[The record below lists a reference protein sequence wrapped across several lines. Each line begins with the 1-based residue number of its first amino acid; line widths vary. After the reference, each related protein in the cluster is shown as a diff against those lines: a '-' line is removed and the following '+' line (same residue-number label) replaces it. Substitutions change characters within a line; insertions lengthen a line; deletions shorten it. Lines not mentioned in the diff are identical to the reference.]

1 MENRTVYL
9 VVQRE
14 ETKLDRVL
22 NKTNTALK
30 IAALAMAVAPLVIY
44 VVDWGVATI
53 KYKRRIKEGLKDGS
67 VVKIDGK
74 YYEVKPE
81 SEN

>member
-1 MENRTVYL
+1 MENETVYL
-9 VVQRE
+9 VVQKQ

-22 NKTNTALK
+22 NKTNTALRV
-30 IAALAMAVAPLVIY
+30 AAIVMAVAPLVIY
-44 VVDWGVATI
+44 VVDWGVAAI
-53 KYKRRIKEGLKDGS
+53 KYKRRIKKGLKDGS
-67 VVKIDGK
+67 VVEIDGK